1 MQKNAIKSGLSVAAC
16 ALSLLAAPAKADTIE
31 LNSWWAGNTWDA
43 NIVFN
48 GTNYHNG
55 APTSLTEGGGAGGF
69 KTYNLTTDPGRN
81 NSFQSWC
88 VDIFHSF
95 GFASQ
100 SSDILQTAASIFGA
114 TKATDLGRL
123 ATNHYANVASNAT
136 PGATSAAFQLAIW
149 EIVNENTGNP
159 YSLSAGAFTATGTG
173 AGLAATWLSELNNIP
188 SGSTY
193 SVKIWEVQGDGPSG
207 SGSQD
212 VAVFTSVP
220 EPDSYAM
227 ILAGLGLAGFIAR
240 RRRKQ

>member
-1 MQKNAIKSGLSVAAC
+1 MYKLATKSALSVAAC
-16 ALSLLAAPAKADTIE
+16 AFGLLAAPVKADTIE
-31 LNSWWAGNTWDA
+31 LNTWWAGNTWDA

-55 APTSLTEGGGAGGF
+55 LPSTLTEGGGAGGF

-81 NSFQSWC
+81 SSFQSWC

-100 SSDILQTAASIFGA
+100 SSDILNTATSIFGA
-114 TKATDLGRL
+114 SKATDLGRL
-123 ATNHYANVASNAT
+123 ATNHYANVASQAT
-136 PGATSAAFQLAIW
+136 LGATSAAFQLAIW
-149 EIVNENTGNP
+149 EIVNENTGNL

-173 AGLAATWLSELNNIP
+173 AALATTWLNELNNTP
-188 SGSTY
+188 SASTY
-193 SVKIWEVQGDGPSG
+193 YVNIWEVQGDGPSG
-207 SGSQD
+207 MGSQD

-220 EPDSYAM
+220 EPETYALM
-227 ILAGLGLAGFIAR
+227 LAGLGLLGFSA